1 MKNFIYSLLIVI
13 FGVSF
18 TSCKKDNMH
27 KVTFEI
33 VFLQSP
39 STGSSNLIEITA
51 KPSYSDVKPA
61 VDRLNI
67 PQKWTYDYIG
77 LKKGDKVTF
86 GVRAQL
92 SYYYEM
98 RVYIDGNQVS
108 YMKVKVSD
116 YNYYEDH
123 VEDHS
128 GLNDNT
134 QYDTGLIT
142 FTYK

>member
-1 MKNFIYSLLIVI
+1 MKNILYSLLILIVG
-13 FGVSF
+13 FSF
-18 TSCKKDNMH
+18 TSCKKKDMH

-77 LKKGDKVTF
+77 LEKGDKVTF